1 MATQK
6 IQVCRHILEALNNFN
21 NEHPGAYSTIDE
33 ITKHLPYSYRGKE
46 ILTALF
52 YLEDKG
58 FVHLEKSYEIG
69 NQLPTYVEAR
79 ITANGQD
86 VVDDKSRLDAELPLT
101 VTINQSKHLDIGKI
115 GKGSAVSLEGPAVV
129 GSKITFNEISKA
141 IKKSS
146 LDENAKKEV
155 QSLVTSLQSETSK
168 DTISKS
174 KVRMILSNIKSKAGE
189 VLFEMALRLL
199 VQIIMQQP

>member
-1 MATQK
+1 MAIPK
-6 IQVCRHILEALNNFN
+6 ILVCRHILEALNNFN
-21 NEHPGAYSTIDE
+21 NEHPGAYATLDE
-33 ITKHLPYSYRGKE
+33 LTKLLPHSYRDKE

-58 FVHLEKSYEIG
+58 FVHLKKSYEIG
-69 NQLPTYVEAR
+69 NRLPIFIEVR
-79 ITANGQD
+79 ISANGQD
-86 VVDDKSRLDAELPLT
+86 LVDNKSRLDAELPLT
-101 VTINQSKHLDIGKI
+101 ISIDQSKHLDIGKI
-115 GKGSAVSLEGPAVV
+115 DKGSAVSFEGPAAV
-129 GSKITFNEISKA
+129 GSKITFNEISGA
-141 IKKSS
+141 TEKSS